1 MKRNDI
7 RAMIRAKAEQEIPD
21 VFAKIDLAA
30 IQMPEPKKRKVLGSL
45 FRTRFGV
52 ALQFALV
59 VFVLGFTS
67 ILIYQSQ
74 LPQPQTQALDSEV
87 EIYGF
92 QMVSAA
98 SMLNL
103 QSITP
108 LSYSVSP
115 SAIVPLHLSEDTDDT
130 IISTKIPDLTTY
142 INLMETMIGEKGSLS
157 YQMETSDRPEYAFL
171 LHYSTADLLGNTIE
185 YRIYY
190 NETADQEDANRSRIE
205 GVLIQTDGEYQL
217 RGTIISNEGVRKAS
231 FTALIDENNFITVD
245 DQSNDSVQKYRYT
258 RYEEGVLVSEN
269 EIKLVL
275 ADEHIS
281 AVISYQ
287 DEKTAF
293 EYKIAKHTDPDSGE
307 ETIRVR
313 YSCNS
318 DESEEI
324 EEDGD
329 ITVSIIEEGS
339 TGIYQYHY
347 AVQTRKGNSNQNH
360 EYSGN
365 RSDKV
370 REDSNTENDDSGYPD
385 HGNDDPGNEDP
396 GNDNPGGDG
405 SGSDDPGNGNPSNGN
420 DHAHNQ
426 SNASTLAQEM
436 VTNISTL

>member
-21 VFAKIDLAA
+21 VLAKIDLAA

-74 LPQPQTQALDSEV
+74 LPQPQAQALDSEV

-103 QSITP
+103 QSVTP
-108 LSYSVSP
+108 LSYSATP
-115 SAIVPLHLSEDTDDT
+115 TGITPLALANDTDDT

-157 YQMETSDRPEYAFL
+157 YQMETSDRLEYAFM
-171 LHYSTADLLGNTIE
+171 LHYSTTDLLGHAIE

-190 NETADQEDANRSRIE
+190 NETVDAEDANRSQIE
-205 GVLIQTDGEYQL
+205 GVLVQTDGEYQL
-217 RGTIISNEGVRKAS
+217 RGTIVSNEGVRKAS
-231 FTALIDENNFITVD
+231 FTALIDEDNFITVD

-258 RYEEGVLVSEN
+258 RYQDGVLVSEN

-275 ADEHIS
+275 TDEHIS
-281 AVISYQ
+281 AVVSYQ
-287 DEKTAF
+287 DETTAI
-293 EYKIAKHTDPDSGE
+293 EYKIAKQIDPDSGE

-324 EEDGD
+324 EEDGE
-329 ITVSIIEEGS
+329 ITVSIVEEGT
-339 TGIYQYHY
+339 TGVYQYHY
-347 AVQTRKGNSNQNH
+347 TVQSRKGNSNQSH

-370 REDSNTENDDSGYPD
+370 REDSDTENDDSGYPD
-385 HGNDDPGNEDP
+385 HGNDHHG
-396 GNDNPGGDG
+396 
-405 SGSDDPGNGNPSNGN
+405 NGN
-420 DHAHNQ
+420 DHGKNQ
-426 SNASTLAQEM
+426 APTTILNQETSITAM
-436 VTNISTL
+436 NL